1 MDTPYQGRGEKGV
14 AKLGGFTIWRAW
26 SARVTAFWEEDV
38 AEPDEE
44 VLDRHG
50 MMNGALLEFL
60 VMSALALAV
69 SRSGAPLSWPMM
81 LRLLGWAW
89 GTMGAV
95 TALWMA
101 VTVTIVWRWYRA
113 PDHHGDPAT
122 VPSNKA
128 NRVLDAHQEG
138 LAFTGRWGE
147 FWRLGWGVWSGWPP
161 PVKLPPDP
169 MPHDPPLLSYAAWV
183 LLRLSVIGGLVWW
196 GAQAVV
202 R

>member
-1 MDTPYQGRGEKGV
+1 M
-14 AKLGGFTIWRAW
+14 GGFTIWRAW
-26 SARVTAFWEEDV
+26 FWRVTDFWREDI
-38 AEPDEE
+38 AEPGEE

-60 VMSALALAV
+60 VISALALGV
-69 SRSGAPLSWPMM
+69 SHSMSPLSWPMM
-81 LRLLGWAW
+81 LRILGWAW
-89 GTMGAV
+89 GTLGGV

-122 VPSNKA
+122 VPSNDPSTDRA
-128 NRVLDAHQEG
+128 SPQDW

-161 PVKLPPDP
+161 PVQLPSDP
-169 MPHDPPLLSYAAWV
+169 IDHDPPILVYAAWV

-196 GAQAVV
+196 GGQAFV